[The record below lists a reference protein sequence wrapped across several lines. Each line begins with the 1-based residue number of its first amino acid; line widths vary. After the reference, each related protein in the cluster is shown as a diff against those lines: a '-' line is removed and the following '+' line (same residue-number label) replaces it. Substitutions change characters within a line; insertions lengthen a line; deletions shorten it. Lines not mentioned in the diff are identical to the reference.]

1 MTRKV
6 LLVVG
11 LMMATVFSVAN
22 DVVTN
27 PNSGTQVFLQTI
39 FVCPV
44 GYDNPYEDNG
54 IHRPKAPM
62 HAPEVYLE
70 DHTLSFSY
78 NNGYTLELV
87 ETSEDGNEVT
97 VYTSSIPEGVMTWQ
111 LPATFSGD
119 YTLRL
124 IFGNWAFVGEI
135 EL

>member
-1 MTRKV
+1 MTRK
-6 LLVVG
+6 LLFVIG
-11 LMMATVFSVAN
+11 LMMVTVFSVAN
-22 DVVTN
+22 EVVTN
-27 PNSGTQVFLQTI
+27 YHSGTQVYLQTI
-39 FVCPV
+39 YVWPV
-44 GYDNPYEDNG
+44 GYEDPMPTTPNK
-54 IHRPKAPM
+54 PKAPM

>member
-6 LLVVG
+6 LLVIG

-27 PNSGTQVFLQTI
+27 HQSGTQVFLQTI
-39 FVCPV
+39 YSCPV
-44 GYDNPYEDNG
+44 NYDDPSEYSAT
-54 IHRPKAPM
+54 IRPKAPM

-78 NNGYTLELV
+78 NNGFTLELV
-87 ETSEDGNEVT
+87 DFSMGDEGTV
-97 VYTSSIPEGVMTWQ
+97 VYTAAIPEGVLTWQ
-111 LPATFSGD
+111 LPATLSGD
-119 YTLRL
+119 YALRL
-124 IFGNWAFVGEI
+124 VHGNWAFVGEI

>member
-1 MTRKV
+1 
-6 LLVVG
+6 
-11 LMMATVFSVAN
+11 MMATVFSVAN

-44 GYDNPYEDNG
+44 DYDDPMPTTPNK
-54 IHRPKAPM
+54 PKAPM

-70 DHTLSFSY
+70 GHTLSFSY
-78 NNGYTLELV
+78 NNGYTLELI
-87 ETSEDGNEVT
+87 EISEDGDEVT
-97 VYTSSIPEGVMTWQ
+97 AYTAMIPEGVMTWQ
-111 LPATFSGD
+111 LPATLSGD

-124 IFGNWAFVGEI
+124 VYGNWAFVGEI

>member
-44 GYDNPYEDNG
+44 GYDDPMPTTPNK
-54 IHRPKAPM
+54 PKAPM

-78 NNGYTLELV
+78 NNGYTLELID
-87 ETSEDGNEVT
+87 TSMGDEGT
-97 VYTSSIPEGVMTWQ
+97 IIYTAVIPEDVLTWQ
-111 LPATFSGD
+111 FPTTLSGD

-124 IFGNWAFVGEI
+124 VYGNWAFVGDI

>member
-6 LLVVG
+6 LLVIG

-44 GYDNPYEDNG
+44 GYENPMPTTP
-54 IHRPKAPM
+54 HRPKAPM

-70 DHTLSFSY
+70 GHTLSFSY

-87 ETSEDGNEVT
+87 EISEDGDEVT
-97 VYTSSIPEGVMTWQ
+97 AYTEMIPAGVMTWQ
-111 LPATFSGD
+111 LPATLSGD

-124 IFGNWAFVGEI
+124 VYGNWAFVGDI

>member
-44 GYDNPYEDNG
+44 GYENPMPTTP
-54 IHRPKAPM
+54 HRPKAPM

-70 DHTLSFSY
+70 GHTLSFSY

-87 ETSEDGNEVT
+87 EISEDGDEVT
-97 VYTSSIPEGVMTWQ
+97 AYTGLGSYLPLSAATTPSVSSMAIGLLWEK
-111 LPATFSGD
+111 L
-119 YTLRL
+119 
-124 IFGNWAFVGEI
+124 NCK
-135 EL
+135 